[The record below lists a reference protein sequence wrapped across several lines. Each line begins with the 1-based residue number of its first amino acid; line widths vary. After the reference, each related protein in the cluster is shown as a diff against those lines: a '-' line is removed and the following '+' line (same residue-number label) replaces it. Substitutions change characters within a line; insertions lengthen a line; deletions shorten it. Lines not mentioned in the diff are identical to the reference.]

1 MSFLPNRP
9 IIPRGLNLN
18 AFLSIALYITDS
30 NSFALFAQK
39 MMRRVLCISP
49 EHTVRADIEQ
59 DLYRTDGQM
68 AMKDFKTIIFGGE
81 DVKLDNRVFPTCEEG
96 DRANICVVFDSKSNT
111 EGHNAFPENNVANS
125 IFMDTLR
132 TEEYTF
138 HGTVVMFHIDKEG
151 TSISEGLRVA
161 ELGHII
167 RSMRIAIDTHQ
178 KYIWQA
184 AGFSD
189 LEVTIPFIE

>member
-1 MSFLPNRP
+1 
-9 IIPRGLNLN
+9 
-18 AFLSIALYITDS
+18 
-30 NSFALFAQK
+30 

-49 EHTVRADIEQ
+49 EHAAKADIGN
-59 DLYRTDGQM
+59 DHYRTVAKL
-68 AMKDFKTIIFGGE
+68 AMEDFKKIIFGDE
-81 DVKLDNRVFPTCEEG
+81 HIKLDNRVFPTCEEG
-96 DRANICVVFDSKSNT
+96 EKANICVVFDSKSNIQ
-111 EGHNAFPENNVANS
+111 GPNAFPVNKVAND

-151 TSISEGLRVA
+151 TSISEGLHVA
-161 ELGHII
+161 ELGHMI

-178 KYIWQA
+178 KDIWQA

-189 LEVTIPFIE
+189 LEVTEPLY

>member
-1 MSFLPNRP
+1 MSFLHNRP
-9 IIPRGLNLN
+9 IFPRGLNFN
-18 AFLSIALYITDS
+18 AFFGIALYITDS
-30 NSFALFAQK
+30 NSLALFAQK

-49 EHTVRADIEQ
+49 EHTARADIEQ
-59 DLYRTDGQM
+59 NLYRTDGQL
-68 AMKDFKTIIFGGE
+68 AMKDFKTIIFGGQH
-81 DVKLDNRVFPTCEEG
+81 VKLDNCVFPTCEEG

-111 EGHNAFPENNVANS
+111 QGPNAFPVNKVVND

-138 HGTVVMFHIDKEG
+138 RGTVVMFHIDKEG
-151 TSISEGLRVA
+151 TRISEGLHVA

-184 AGFSD
+184 AGFTD
-189 LEVTIPFIE
+189 LEVTKPFVE